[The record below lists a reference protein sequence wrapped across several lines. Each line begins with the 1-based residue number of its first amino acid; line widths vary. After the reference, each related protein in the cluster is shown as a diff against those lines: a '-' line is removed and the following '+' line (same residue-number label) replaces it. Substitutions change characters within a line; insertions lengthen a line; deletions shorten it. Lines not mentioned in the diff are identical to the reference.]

1 VVGARKAL
9 VAYNVYLN
17 RADEEMGKKIARSMR
32 ESSGGLKNVKAIG
45 FVDGDRT
52 QISMNLVDFKA
63 TPIYRVFELLKK
75 ESERYGAIPE
85 ESEIIGLLPE

>member
-1 VVGARKAL
+1 
-9 VAYNVYLN
+9 
-17 RADEEMGKKIARSMR
+17 MR

-85 ESEIIGLLPE
+85 ESEIIGLLPEKALIDSALYYLRLNEFKEQQILEKG